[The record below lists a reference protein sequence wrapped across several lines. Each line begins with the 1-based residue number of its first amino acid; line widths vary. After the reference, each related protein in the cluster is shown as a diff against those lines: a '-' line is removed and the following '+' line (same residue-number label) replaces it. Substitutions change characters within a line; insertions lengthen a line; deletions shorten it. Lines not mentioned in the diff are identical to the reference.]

1 MKAEIEQIID
11 QYISSNRSTRQQII
25 IQQSGGLMTDSYR
38 SFAYSAATESVRQNS
53 KELLIKGIYAIII
66 EDDRNDFRDN
76 ITSLTLLYHSG
87 LLLGLDPE
95 AEFKKVAD
103 ETEGKGK
110 DQLVS
115 FIKRGPELK
124 TLKCMGYKTK
134 HEPTFEYVWDGF
146 NKEYLT
152 EDNYSEPTDKKLISG
167 K

>member
-1 MKAEIEQIID
+1 
-11 QYISSNRSTRQQII
+11 
-25 IQQSGGLMTDSYR
+25 MTDSYR

-95 AEFKKVAD
+95 GEFKKA
-103 ETEGKGK
+103 
-110 DQLVS
+110 
-115 FIKRGPELK
+115 
-124 TLKCMGYKTK
+124 
-134 HEPTFEYVWDGF
+134 DGF
-146 NKEYLT
+146 NKEYLA